1 MVDARLE
8 SKVDEHDRM
17 LIEMQTILKG
27 MAESQN
33 KMAENIGNMAQAI
46 GKIDLW
52 LEKITNLEGN
62 TKESFKRSYK
72 VISDLDDK
80 LAKDIKSIDTS
91 VTWSVKDLEDKVDE
105 GFKDLEVARFFS
117 KYPKLL
123 LLVIV
128 GFCVLNIEPI
138 RKIIFGG

>member
-1 MVDARLE
+1 MSERLE
-8 SKVDEHDRM
+8 NKVDEHDRM

-33 KMAENIGNMAQAI
+33 KMAENMGNMAQAI

-52 LEKITNLEGN
+52 LEKITNLDGN

-80 LAKDIKSIDTS
+80 LSGDIKE
-91 VTWSVKDLEDKVDE
+91 VNRKVED

-123 LLVIV
+123 IATLL

>member
-1 MVDARLE
+1 MSERLE
-8 SKVDEHDRM
+8 SKIDEHDRM

-33 KMAENIGNMAQAI
+33 KMAENMGNMAQAI

-52 LEKITNLEGN
+52 LEKITNLDGN

-72 VISDLDDK
+72 VIQDVEDKLTRESTNISISVSDLE
-80 LAKDIKSIDTS
+80 S
-91 VTWSVKDLEDKVDE
+91 KVDE

-123 LLVIV
+123 LFVLL
-128 GFCVLNIEPI
+128 GFCAVNIEPI
-138 RKIIFGG
+138 RKIILGG

>member
-27 MAESQN
+27 MAESQT
-33 KMAENIGNMAQAI
+33 KMADNMGNMAQAI

-52 LEKITNLEGN
+52 LEKITNLDGN
-62 TKESFKRSYK
+62 TKDSFKRSYK
-72 VISDLDDK
+72 VIQ
-80 LAKDIKSIDTS
+80 
-91 VTWSVKDLEDKVDE
+91 DLEDKVDE

-123 LLVIV
+123 ALVV
-128 GFCVLNIEPI
+128 LGFCVLNIDPI
-138 RKIIFGG
+138 RKIIFGI

>member
-1 MVDARLE
+1 MSERLE
-8 SKVDEHDRM
+8 NKVDEHDRM

-33 KMAENIGNMAQAI
+33 KMAENMGNMAQAI

-52 LEKITNLEGN
+52 LEKITNLDGN

-72 VISDLDDK
+72 VISDLEDK
-80 LAKDIKSIDTS
+80 LTGNIKEI
-91 VTWSVKDLEDKVDE
+91 EDKVDE

-123 LLVIV
+123 LATLL
-128 GFCVLNIEPI
+128 GLCMLNIEPI

>member
-1 MVDARLE
+1 MVTARLE

-17 LIEMQTILKG
+17 LIEMQVILKG
-27 MAESQN
+27 MSESQT
-33 KMAENIGNMAQAI
+33 KMADGMGNITYAI

-52 LEKITNLEGN
+52 LEKITNLDGN

-72 VISDLDDK
+72 TIEE
-80 LAKDIKSIDTS
+80 
-91 VTWSVKDLEDKVDE
+91 LEEKVDA

-123 LLVIV
+123 ALVII
-128 GFCVLNIEPI
+128 GFCVLNIDPI
-138 RKIIFGG
+138 RKIIFGI

>member
-33 KMAENIGNMAQAI
+33 KMAENMGNMAQAI

-52 LEKITNLEGN
+52 LEKITNLDGN
-62 TKESFKRSYK
+62 TKDSFKRSYK
-72 VISDLDDK
+72 VIQ
-80 LAKDIKSIDTS
+80 
-91 VTWSVKDLEDKVDE
+91 DLEDKVDE

-123 LLVIV
+123 ALVV
-128 GFCVLNIEPI
+128 LGFCVLNIEPI
-138 RKIIFGG
+138 RKIIFGI

>member
-1 MVDARLE
+1 MSERLE
-8 SKVDEHDRM
+8 NKVDEHDRM

-33 KMAENIGNMAQAI
+33 KMAENMGNMAQAI

-52 LEKITNLEGN
+52 LEKITNLDGN

-72 VISDLDDK
+72 VIADLEDK
-80 LAKDIKSIDTS
+80 LSGNIKEI
-91 VTWSVKDLEDKVDE
+91 EDKVDE

-123 LLVIV
+123 IATLL
-128 GFCVLNIEPI
+128 GLCMLNIEPI

>member
-1 MVDARLE
+1 MSERLE

-27 MAESQN
+27 MAESQT
-33 KMAENIGNMAQAI
+33 KMADNIGNMAQAI

-52 LEKITNLEGN
+52 LEKITNLDGN
-62 TKESFKRSYK
+62 TKESFKRCYK
-72 VISDLDDK
+72 I
-80 LAKDIKSIDTS
+80 IET
-91 VTWSVKDLEDKVDE
+91 LEDKVDE

-117 KYPKLL
+117 RYPKLL
-123 LLVIV
+123 LACVV
-128 GFCVLNIEPI
+128 GLCVLNIEPI

>member
-17 LIEMQTILKG
+17 LIEMQVILKG
-27 MAESQN
+27 MAESQT
-33 KMAENIGNMAQAI
+33 KMADGMGNMACAI

-52 LEKITNLEGN
+52 LEKITNLDGN

-72 VISDLDDK
+72 TVE
-80 LAKDIKSIDTS
+80 A
-91 VTWSVKDLEDKVDE
+91 LEEKVDV

-123 LLVIV
+123 ALVII
-128 GFCVLNIEPI
+128 GFCVLNIDPI
-138 RKIIFGG
+138 RKIIFGV

>member
-17 LIEMQTILKG
+17 LIEMQVILKG
-27 MAESQN
+27 MAESQT
-33 KMAENIGNMAQAI
+33 KMADGMGNMAQAI

-52 LEKITNLEGN
+52 LEKITNLDGN

-72 VISDLDDK
+72 TIEE
-80 LAKDIKSIDTS
+80 
-91 VTWSVKDLEDKVDE
+91 LEEKVDE

-123 LLVIV
+123 ALVII
-128 GFCVLNIEPI
+128 GLCVLNIDPI
-138 RKIIFGG
+138 RKIIFGV

>member
-1 MVDARLE
+1 MSERLE
-8 SKVDEHDRM
+8 HKVDEHDRM

-27 MAESQN
+27 IADSQN
-33 KMAENIGNMAQAI
+33 KMADSMSVMALSV

-52 LEKITNLEGN
+52 LEKISNLDAN
-62 TKESFKRSYK
+62 TKESFKRTYK
-72 VISDLDDK
+72 VIDEVESK
-80 LAKDIKSIDTS
+80 LAKESSSITES
-91 VTWSVKDLEDKVDE
+91 VSELENKVDE

-123 LLVIV
+123 LMVVV
-128 GFCVLNIEPI
+128 GFCVFNIEPI

>member
-17 LIEMQTILKG
+17 LIEMQVILKG
-27 MAESQN
+27 MAESQT
-33 KMAENIGNMAQAI
+33 KMADGMGNMAYAI

-52 LEKITNLEGN
+52 LEKITNLDGN

-72 VISDLDDK
+72 TIEE
-80 LAKDIKSIDTS
+80 
-91 VTWSVKDLEDKVDE
+91 LEEKVDE

-123 LLVIV
+123 ALVII
-128 GFCVLNIEPI
+128 GLCVLNIDPI
-138 RKIIFGG
+138 RKIIFGV

>member
-27 MAESQN
+27 MAESQT
-33 KMAENIGNMAQAI
+33 KMADGMGNMACAI

-52 LEKITNLEGN
+52 LEKITNLDGN
-62 TKESFKRSYK
+62 TKESFKRNYK
-72 VISDLDDK
+72 I
-80 LAKDIKSIDTS
+80 IEE
-91 VTWSVKDLEDKVDE
+91 LEEKVDE

-123 LLVIV
+123 ALVII
-128 GFCVLNIEPI
+128 GFCVLNIDPI
-138 RKIIFGG
+138 RKIIFGV

>member
-1 MVDARLE
+1 MSERLE
-8 SKVDEHDRM
+8 NKVDEHDRM
-17 LIEMQTILKG
+17 LVEMQTILKG

-33 KMAENIGNMAQAI
+33 KMAENMGNMAQAI

-52 LEKITNLEGN
+52 LEKITNLDGN

-72 VISDLDDK
+72 VIQ
-80 LAKDIKSIDTS
+80 
-91 VTWSVKDLEDKVDE
+91 DLEDKLSNSITEVEDKVDA

-123 LLVIV
+123 ILVV
-128 GFCVLNIEPI
+128 AGFCILNIEPI

>member
-17 LIEMQTILKG
+17 LIEMQVILKG
-27 MAESQN
+27 MVESQT
-33 KMAENIGNMAQAI
+33 KMADVMGNMACAI

-52 LEKITNLEGN
+52 LEKITNLDGN

-72 VISDLDDK
+72 VISDL
-80 LAKDIKSIDTS
+80 
-91 VTWSVKDLEDKVDE
+91 ENKVDE

-123 LLVIV
+123 ALVII
-128 GFCVLNIEPI
+128 GFCVLNIDPI
-138 RKIIFGG
+138 RKIIFGI

>member
-27 MAESQN
+27 MAESQT
-33 KMAENIGNMAQAI
+33 KMADNMGNMAQAI

-52 LEKITNLEGN
+52 LEKITNLDGN
-62 TKESFKRSYK
+62 TKDSFKRSYK
-72 VISDLDDK
+72 VIQ
-80 LAKDIKSIDTS
+80 A
-91 VTWSVKDLEDKVDE
+91 LEDKVDE

-123 LLVIV
+123 ALVV
-128 GFCVLNIEPI
+128 LGFCVLNIEPI
-138 RKIIFGG
+138 RKIIFGL

>member
-1 MVDARLE
+1 MSERLE
-8 SKVDEHDRM
+8 NKVDEHDRM

-33 KMAENIGNMAQAI
+33 KMAENMGNMAQAI

-52 LEKITNLEGN
+52 LEKITNLDGN

-72 VISDLDDK
+72 VISDLEDK
-80 LAKDIKSIDTS
+80 LTCNIKEI
-91 VTWSVKDLEDKVDE
+91 EDKVDE

-123 LLVIV
+123 LATLL
-128 GFCVLNIEPI
+128 GLCMLNIEPI

>member
-1 MVDARLE
+1 MSERLE
-8 SKVDEHDRM
+8 NKVDEHDRM

-33 KMAENIGNMAQAI
+33 KMAENMGNMAQAI

-52 LEKITNLEGN
+52 LEKITNLDGN

-72 VISDLDDK
+72 VISDLEDK
-80 LAKDIKSIDTS
+80 LAGNIKEI
-91 VTWSVKDLEDKVDE
+91 EDKVDE

-123 LLVIV
+123 LATLL
-128 GFCVLNIEPI
+128 GLCMLNIEPI

>member
-1 MVDARLE
+1 MVVARLE

-27 MAESQN
+27 MAESQT
-33 KMAENIGNMAQAI
+33 KMADGMGNMACAI

-52 LEKITNLEGN
+52 LEKITNLDGN

-72 VISDLDDK
+72 TIGE
-80 LAKDIKSIDTS
+80 
-91 VTWSVKDLEDKVDE
+91 LEEKVDE

-123 LLVIV
+123 ALVII
-128 GFCVLNIEPI
+128 GFCVLNIDPI
-138 RKIIFGG
+138 RKIIFGI

>member
-1 MVDARLE
+1 MSERLE

-33 KMAENIGNMAQAI
+33 KMAENMGNMAQAI

-52 LEKITNLEGN
+52 LEKITNLDGN

-80 LAKDIKSIDTS
+80 LSCDIKEVNS
-91 VTWSVKDLEDKVDE
+91 KVDD

-123 LLVIV
+123 LATIV
-128 GFCVLNIEPI
+128 GLCMLNIEPI

>member
-8 SKVDEHDRM
+8 SKVDEHDRT
-17 LIEMQTILKG
+17 LVELQTILKG

-33 KMAENIGNMAQAI
+33 KMADQMGNMAQAV

-52 LEKITNLEGN
+52 LEKITNLDGN

-72 VISDLDDK
+72 VIS
-80 LAKDIKSIDTS
+80 
-91 VTWSVKDLEDKVDE
+91 DLEDKVDE

-123 LLVIV
+123 LAVVV
-128 GFCVLNIEPI
+128 GLTLLNVEPI
-138 RKIIFGG
+138 RKLILGV

>member
-17 LIEMQTILKG
+17 LIEIQTILKG
-27 MAESQN
+27 MAESQT
-33 KMAENIGNMAQAI
+33 KMADGMGNMACAI

-52 LEKITNLEGN
+52 LEKITNLDGN

-72 VISDLDDK
+72 TIEE
-80 LAKDIKSIDTS
+80 
-91 VTWSVKDLEDKVDE
+91 LEGKVDE

-123 LLVIV
+123 ALVII
-128 GFCVLNIEPI
+128 GFCVLNIDPI
-138 RKIIFGG
+138 RKIIFGV

>member
-1 MVDARLE
+1 MADTRLE
-8 SKVDEHDRM
+8 QKIDEHDRS
-17 LIEMQTILKG
+17 LVEIQTILKG
-27 MAESQN
+27 MADSQN
-33 KMAENIGNMAQAI
+33 KMADNMSSMAQAI

-52 LEKITNLEGN
+52 LEKITNLDGN
-62 TKESFKRSYK
+62 TKESFKRSYR
-72 VISDLDDK
+72 I
-80 LAKDIKSIDTS
+80 IE
-91 VTWSVKDLEDKVDE
+91 DLEDKVDE

>member
-1 MVDARLE
+1 MSERLE
-8 SKVDEHDRM
+8 NKVDEHDRM

-33 KMAENIGNMAQAI
+33 KMAENMGNMAQAI

-52 LEKITNLEGN
+52 LEKITNLDGN

-72 VISDLDDK
+72 VISDLEDK
-80 LAKDIKSIDTS
+80 LSSECKSVD
-91 VTWSVKDLEDKVDE
+91 VKLTAEVKELEGRVEE

>member
-17 LIEMQTILKG
+17 LIEIQVILKG
-27 MAESQN
+27 MVESQT
-33 KMAENIGNMAQAI
+33 KMANGMGDMACAI

-52 LEKITNLEGN
+52 LEKITNLDGN

-72 VISDLDDK
+72 TIEE
-80 LAKDIKSIDTS
+80 
-91 VTWSVKDLEDKVDE
+91 LEEKVDE

-123 LLVIV
+123 ALVII
-128 GFCVLNIEPI
+128 GFCVLSIDPI
-138 RKIIFGG
+138 RKIIFGV

>member
-1 MVDARLE
+1 MDARLE
-8 SKVDEHDRM
+8 NKVDEHDRM

-33 KMAENIGNMAQAI
+33 KMAENMGNMAQAI

-52 LEKITNLEGN
+52 LEKITNLDVN

-72 VISDLDDK
+72 VI
-80 LAKDIKSIDTS
+80 A
-91 VTWSVKDLEDKVDE
+91 DLEDKLSGDIKEVNSKVDD
-105 GFKDLEVARFFS
+105 GFKELEVARFFS

-123 LLVIV
+123 IATLL
-128 GFCVLNIEPI
+128 GLCMLNIEPI

>member
-1 MVDARLE
+1 MSERLE
-8 SKVDEHDRM
+8 NKVDEHDRM

-33 KMAENIGNMAQAI
+33 KMAENMGNMAQAI

-52 LEKITNLEGN
+52 LEKITNLDGN

-72 VISDLDDK
+72 VISDLEDK
-80 LAKDIKSIDTS
+80 LSCDIKEVNS
-91 VTWSVKDLEDKVDE
+91 KVDD

-123 LLVIV
+123 IATLL
-128 GFCVLNIEPI
+128 GLCMLNIEPI

>member
-1 MVDARLE
+1 MNERLE

-17 LIEMQTILKG
+17 LVEMQTILKG
-27 MAESQN
+27 MADSQTRVADN
-33 KMAENIGNMAQAI
+33 MGNMAQAI

-52 LEKITNLEGN
+52 LEKITNLDGN

-72 VISDLDDK
+72 VISDL
-80 LAKDIKSIDTS
+80 
-91 VTWSVKDLEDKVDE
+91 EEKVDE

-123 LLVIV
+123 ALVII
-128 GFCVLNIEPI
+128 GFCVLNIDPI
-138 RKIIFGG
+138 RKIIFGI

>member
-27 MAESQN
+27 MAESQT
-33 KMAENIGNMAQAI
+33 KMADNMGNMAQAI

-52 LEKITNLEGN
+52 LEKITNLDGN
-62 TKESFKRSYK
+62 TKDSFKRSYK
-72 VISDLDDK
+72 VIQ
-80 LAKDIKSIDTS
+80 
-91 VTWSVKDLEDKVDE
+91 DLEYKVDE

-123 LLVIV
+123 ALVV
-128 GFCVLNIEPI
+128 LGFCVLNIEPI
-138 RKIIFGG
+138 RKIIFGI

>member
-1 MVDARLE
+1 MSERLE

-27 MAESQN
+27 MAESQT
-33 KMAENIGNMAQAI
+33 KMADNIGNMAQAI
-46 GKIDLW
+46 SKIDLW
-52 LEKITNLEGN
+52 LEKITNLDGN
-62 TKESFKRSYK
+62 TKESFKRSYR
-72 VISDLDDK
+72 VIQDLEDK
-80 LAKDIKSIDTS
+80 LSKDIKSIDTS
-91 VTWSVKDLEDKVDE
+91 ITESVKDLEDKVDE

-123 LLVIV
+123 LLVVV